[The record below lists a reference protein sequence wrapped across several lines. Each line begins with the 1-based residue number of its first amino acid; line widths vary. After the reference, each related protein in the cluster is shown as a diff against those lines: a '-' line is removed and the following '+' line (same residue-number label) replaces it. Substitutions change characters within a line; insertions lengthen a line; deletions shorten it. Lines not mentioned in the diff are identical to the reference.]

1 MTRTTHKLGLAVLLA
16 GTMLSPAAIAAP
28 AAHGDQVTQSANKN
42 PADIETVTV
51 TARRRSESLQDVPIA
66 VTAFS
71 SDKLAKAGASNIT
84 YLAQST
90 PNVTL
95 SPSRSTNST
104 LTAFIRGVGQQ
115 DPVAG
120 FESGVGIYLNDV
132 YLNRPQGALLDIYDV
147 QRIEVLRGPQGTLYG
162 RNTIGG
168 AIKYVTR
175 PLSDVPELRSRLS
188 VGSYDQ
194 TDVVVTASTPLSDDL
209 KVGGTFARLYHAG
222 YGHNLYQKGI
232 DNYNKDV
239 MGGRV
244 SAEYTPTDDLL
255 IKVAADY
262 TVDHSDPRNGHRLLP
277 SQYTPGY
284 PVLKSIYDTRAD
296 LNFPKPIAVNSGV
309 SGVVRWNMNDNI
321 TFKNI
326 LAYRNDYTHQSL
338 DFDSLPVN
346 DLNVPYKTRDNQ
358 FSEEFQM
365 LYSSKAINGVAGI
378 YYLDAKAFNVFDVLL
393 GETGDLIHLPG
404 LNAFTLGHV
413 KTNTWA
419 IYGDYTFDLAQLFG
433 WTGPHMRALELEIGG
448 RYTSDTRNAFILRQ
462 TMLGDSAYFGGTP
475 TILATTS
482 NFHGN
487 ANWTSFTPRLSL
499 SWKPNDRQNFYI
511 SYSEGFKGGG
521 FDPRG
526 LTTATP
532 DYNNDGTISPAEVKR
547 FMEFKPETITTY
559 ETGMKTDLFGRRA
572 STNVALFYSDY
583 KDVQIP
589 GSIGVDTN
597 GDGIADSFA
606 GITTNAGKATIY
618 GVEFEGSGLVGT
630 DMFGSGDALT
640 ASASVGYI
648 HAKYDTWIAAV
659 TDPVTH
665 VTSLQN
671 VASQRYFQNTP
682 KWTSSFTLTY
692 THPLTVLRED
702 GTLSII
708 NTLSNRSLTHQFEY
722 ASPIDQPGYSIYDA
736 SIVWS
741 SDSGRWQVGLHGKN
755 LLNKHYKVAGY
766 DFVTATQLG
775 LEGVLTAFYGDPRT
789 VTATVQLNL

>member
-1 MTRTTHKLGLAVLLA
+1 MTHTTHKLGLALLLA
-16 GTMLSPAAIAAP
+16 GTMLSPAALAAP
-28 AAHGDQVTQSANKN
+28 TANANQSAKAAPDN
-42 PADIETVTV
+42 PADLETVTV
-51 TARRRSESLQDVPIA
+51 TARRRSESLRDVPIA

-71 SDKLAKAGASNIT
+71 GEKLAEAGAANIS
-84 YLAQST
+84 YLEQST

-95 SPSRSTNST
+95 EASRSTNST

-147 QRIEVLRGPQGTLYG
+147 ARIEVLRGPQGTLYG

-175 PLSDVPELRSRLS
+175 ALSDVPELRTRLS
-188 VGSYDQ
+188 FGTYDQ
-194 TDVVVTASTPLSDDL
+194 IDAVVTASTPLSDDL

-222 YGHNLYQKGI
+222 YGHNLYQKGV
-232 DNYNKDV
+232 DNYNQDLV
-239 MGGRV
+239 GGRV

-255 IKVAADY
+255 IKLSADY
-262 TVDHSDPRNGHRLLP
+262 TVDHSAARNGHRLLP
-277 SQYTPGY
+277 SQFTPGY
-284 PVLKSIYDTRAD
+284 PVLKNVYDTRAD
-296 LNFPKPIAVNSGV
+296 LNFPTPIAVNSGV
-309 SGVVRWNMNDNI
+309 SGVVRWTMNDNI

-326 LAYRNDYTHQSL
+326 LAYRNDYTHQAI

-365 LYSSKAINGVAGI
+365 LYSSKAVNGVAGI

-393 GETGDLIHLPG
+393 GETGTLIHLPG

-419 IYGDYTFDLAQLFG
+419 VYGDYTFDLAQIFG
-433 WTGPHMRALELEIGG
+433 WTGPGMRALELEVGG
-448 RYTSDTRNAFILRQ
+448 RYTSDTRDAFILRQ
-462 TMLGDSAYFGGTP
+462 TMLGDSTYFGGTP
-475 TILATTS
+475 TVLATTS
-482 NFHGN
+482 NFNGN
-487 ANWTSFTPRLSL
+487 ANWTSFTPRVSL
-499 SWKPNDRQNFYI
+499 SWKPNDRQNIYI

-532 DYNNDGTISPAEVKR
+532 DYNNDHKITPDEVKR
-547 FMEFKPETITTY
+547 FMEFKPETIATY
-559 ETGMKTDLFGRRA
+559 EAGLKTDLFGRRA
-572 STNVALFYSDY
+572 STNIAVFYSDY
-583 KDVQIP
+583 KNVQIP

-597 GDGIADSFA
+597 GDGIPDSFA

-618 GVEFEGSGLVGT
+618 GAEFEGSGLVGT
-630 DMFGSGDALT
+630 DIFGSGDALT

-671 VASQRYFQNTP
+671 VAGQRYFQNTP
-682 KWTSSFTLTY
+682 KWTSSISLTY
-692 THPLTVLRED
+692 THPLTLFHAS
-702 GTLSII
+702 GTLSLI
-708 NTLSNRSLTHQFEY
+708 NSLSNRSLTHQFEY
-722 ASPIDQPGYSIYDA
+722 ASPIDQPAYSIYDA
-736 SIVWS
+736 SIVWTT
-741 SDSGRWQVGLHGKN
+741 DDGRWSVGLHGKN
-755 LLNKHYKVAGY
+755 LTDTRHKIAGY
-766 DFVTATQLG
+766 DFVTASKLG

-789 VTATVQLNL
+789 VTATVQMNF